1 MWEPLDRRK
10 ILCISIAD
18 NVVQY
23 YNKYIFFFN
32 YYDKGVAD
40 MKFHIDKKY
49 IRWGVTAFLVIAA
62 SIFFYYLL
70 FHRANI
76 SAGLSAFVGITM
88 PILDGLLMAYVLTPL
103 LNGIEKRVV
112 IPLCWKCNVN
122 TVEKKNKKKIR
133 AVSILLTLIVVTMAL
148 YSFFATV
155 IPQLVRSI
163 QSIILQF
170 PIYINNLTVWI
181 TNLLA
186 NNPDIESI
194 VMELLDKYSVEL
206 NNFLNLSVLPRMNE
220 FIRNVSLSLISFLKT
235 LWNLIIGFIISIYIL
250 GSKELFAGQAKKMV
264 YAIFETDT
272 ANAVISDVRFTHKT
286 FVGFIVGKIIDS
298 IIIGIIC
305 FAGTSIMGTPY
316 AILVSVIVGITNI
329 IPFFGPYLGAIPSAL
344 LILMVNP
351 LQCLYFIIFILIL
364 QQFDGN
370 ILGPKILGDST
381 GLSGFWVIFSI
392 TLFGGMFGILG
403 MVAGVPVFAV
413 FYAAVRAVIN
423 TLLAKKNLPTET
435 AEYLDVG
442 SIEGTEFHPYLPQK
456 IAEQSSPSSVSVR
469 KSMIGHMFGRKNTDN
484 SMENSGEIE
493 EENGKEE
500 E

>member
-1 MWEPLDRRK
+1 
-10 ILCISIAD
+10 
-18 NVVQY
+18 
-23 YNKYIFFFN
+23 
-32 YYDKGVAD
+32 
-40 MKFHIDKKY
+40 MKFRIDKKY
-49 IRWGVTAFLVIAA
+49 IRWGVTAFLVIAG

-76 SAGLSAFVGITM
+76 SAGFRTFLGVTM
-88 PILDGLLMAYVLTPL
+88 PILDGLLMAYILTPM
-103 LNGIEKRVV
+103 LNGLEKKLILPICLKYSVNIE
-112 IPLCWKCNVN
+112 
-122 TVEKKNKKKIR
+122 EKKNRKRIR
-133 AVSILLTLIVVTMAL
+133 AISILLTIIIVTAAL
-148 YSFFATV
+148 YCFFATV

-170 PIYINNLTVWI
+170 PIYINNLMVWT
-181 TNLLA
+181 TNLLT
-186 NNPDIESI
+186 NNPEIESI
-194 VMELLDKYSVEL
+194 VMELFDKYSVEL
-206 NNFLNLSVLPRMNE
+206 SDFLNLSVLPKMNE
-220 FIRNVSLSLISFLKT
+220 LIRDVSLSFISFLKT

-286 FVGFIVGKIIDS
+286 FIGFIVGKVIDS

-351 LQCLYFIIFILIL
+351 MQCLYFIIFILIL

-381 GLSGFWVIFSI
+381 GLSGYS
-392 TLFGGMFGILG
+392 
-403 MVAGVPVFAV
+403 VF
-413 FYAAVRAVIN
+413 
-423 TLLAKKNLPTET
+423 LEW
-435 AEYLDVG
+435 
-442 SIEGTEFHPYLPQK
+442 
-456 IAEQSSPSSVSVR
+456 
-469 KSMIGHMFGRKNTDN
+469 
-484 SMENSGEIE
+484 
-493 EENGKEE
+493 
-500 E
+500 